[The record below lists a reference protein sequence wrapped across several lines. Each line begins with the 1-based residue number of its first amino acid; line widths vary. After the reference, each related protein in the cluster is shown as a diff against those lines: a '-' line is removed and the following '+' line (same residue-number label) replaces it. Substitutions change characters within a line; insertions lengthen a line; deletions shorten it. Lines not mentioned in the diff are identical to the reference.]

1 MAADPPCGTGYPQE
15 LVRELP
21 TAGGSSMLVR
31 PIRPDDAAGLLAF
44 HQDLSTRSRY
54 LRFFNV
60 HPELSLGEVERFTCV
75 DYQSRLALVIECE
88 GTLVAVGR
96 YDRLPESTEAEVA
109 FVVADSFQHHG
120 LGTLLLDELAAA
132 AWVRSITVFVASTLA
147 ENRSMLDVFHHS
159 GFVVTSRNDH
169 ETILLRFSICPS
181 DRAYRLVAPPTWE
194 PRGRVPTPL
203 IIAGPTGARVTT

>member
-1 MAADPPCGTGYPQE
+1 M
-15 LVRELP
+15 
-21 TAGGSSMLVR
+21 
-31 PIRPDDAAGLLAF
+31 
-44 HQDLSTRSRY
+44 
-54 LRFFNV
+54 
-60 HPELSLGEVERFTCV
+60 
-75 DYQSRLALVIECE
+75 IECE

-169 ETILLRFSICPS
+169 ETILLRFNLSERS
-181 DRAYRLVAPPTWE
+181 RVSARRATDVGASRAPI
-194 PRGRVPTPL
+194 RTPL